1 MVKPRKALENVIS
14 YQLPIISR
22 KNKIR
27 LDLNESPLGCS
38 PKVME
43 AIKSAHPDDI
53 STYPEYQTLMEKIA
67 NCFEIKP
74 ENVLVSDGG
83 DDAIRCVI
91 DTYVEEKDEVIIP
104 EPSYPMFEILCKIR
118 GAKILKV
125 PYDKDLSFPTE
136 KVLGQINERTRMIV
150 LPNPGNPTG
159 TSIKGKDLV
168 QILKRGK
175 IVLLDEAYWHFAKK
189 SYIRLIKDF
198 DNLFVTQSFSKVFGL
213 AGLRLGFL
221 ASEES
226 NIQTVMKVAL
236 PFGVSSLAVMAGIAA
251 LDDKKFVEHIV
262 KETEKEKRF
271 LCQELEKFGNV
282 LKVHKT
288 DTNFLLVDLG
298 ELSDEIHKKLA
309 DKNVLVRRMD
319 GYSVLKGFLRI
330 TIGKRED
337 NLALL
342 EAIKEAIPFFN

>member
-1 MVKPRKALENVIS
+1 MIKPRKALENVIP
-14 YQLPIISR
+14 YQLPLISR

-43 AIKSAHPDDI
+43 AIKSVGPEDI

-67 NCFEIKP
+67 NYFEIKS
-74 ENVLVSDGG
+74 ENVLLTNGA
-83 DDAIRCVI
+83 DDAIRCI
-91 DTYVEEKDEVIIP
+91 IETYVEEKGEVMIP
-104 EPSYPMFEILCKIR
+104 EPSYSMFEIFCKIR

-125 PYDKDLSFPTE
+125 PCDKDLSFPTE
-136 KVLGQINERTRMIV
+136 KVLSQINERTKMII
-150 LPNPGNPTG
+150 LSNPGNPTG
-159 TSIKGKDLV
+159 TSIKEGDLIE
-168 QILKRGK
+168 ILKKGK
-175 IVLLDEAYWHFAKK
+175 IVLLDETYWHFAKK
-189 SYIRLIKDF
+189 SNIRLTEDF
-198 DNLFVTQSFSKVFGL
+198 DNLFVTQSFSKIFGL

-221 ASEES
+221 ISDEE
-226 NIQTVMKVAL
+226 NIKNITKVAL
-236 PFGVSSLAVMAGIAA
+236 PFAVNSLAVRAGSAA
-251 LDDKKFVEHIV
+251 LDDKKFVERVV

-288 DTNFLLVDLG
+288 DTNFLLVDFG
-298 ELSDEIHKKLA
+298 EFGNEMHKKLA

-319 GYSVLKGFLRI
+319 SYSVLNGFLRI
-330 TIGKRED
+330 TVGKRED

-342 EAIKEAIPFFN
+342 EAIEGAIPFFN